1 MKIFSNEELK
11 KAIQD
16 YNSQAHNG
24 YNCGLAELDKIV
36 RLNRGQLTIITAQ
49 AAAGK
54 TTFLNYYSYL
64 MNANNGLK
72 TLFISLEMTA
82 PTLINQLITYQTID
96 DVLNNSSFADN
107 SSINSI
113 KDIKDAITTTTADII
128 VIDPFNLL
136 PISELNTNTIGDVL
150 RQFKAAA
157 VQANKIVILA
167 AHPSKSIE
175 YTQQHQY
182 PSGLDIMGSANFN
195 NIADIVIGM
204 RRLTNN
210 EVLFGVAKLRN
221 NFQQGQQGE
230 TCTLTFDYQTKA
242 FTGATTNNTIPIQTV
257 PQTVDLKAYKPL
269 QDNYN
274 VSYFKNFKDPSS
286 TREIALIDI
295 LNNSIDIDTKTQ
307 INLLRKT
314 ATTPEQGQKIKLNL
328 PTFTP
333 TGTFVHRS
341 TDGIINYNNLI
352 SFDIDAKD
360 NKDITVDVMKK
371 IILNSG
377 LKNYIYYL
385 GLSCSGNGLWGL
397 IKVDGKA
404 SDYINHFNA
413 VEKDFAK
420 IGINIDTSCKD
431 ISRQRFISTDD
442 NYYINLNSFTY
453 TKKYKI
459 KEKLQTSLQ
468 APTQDKQKDIEKL
481 KDIVLD
487 IEDHHINIIPTHQD
501 SIQVID
507 TLVNIM
513 GDNGLNYWL
522 RIRAQ
527 KPKYDENEQVK
538 AYQYQQQRNKWHDSH
553 LGVIITKYQQAKEI
567 EKAA

>member
-11 KAIQD
+11 KAIKE

-36 RLNRGQLTIITAQ
+36 RLDRAQLAIITAT
-49 AAAGK
+49 AATGK

-64 MNANNGLK
+64 MNKKNSLK
-72 TLFISLEMTA
+72 TLFISLEMQA
-82 PTLINQLITYQTID
+82 PTLINQLMQYQTVDEILD
-96 DVLNNSSFADN
+96 NYCFADN
-107 SSINSI
+107 SSISTI
-113 KDIKDAITTTTADII
+113 KDITAAITTTTADII

-157 VQANKIVILA
+157 VKANKIVILA
-167 AHPSKSIE
+167 AHPSKNID
-175 YTQQHQY
+175 YTPQHQY
-182 PSGLDIMGSANFN
+182 PTGLDIMGSANFN
-195 NIADIVIGM
+195 NIADIIIGM

-221 NFQQGQQGE
+221 NIQQGQQNAA
-230 TCTLTFDYQTKA
+230 CTLTFDYTNKTFKGITTTTEQTA
-242 FTGATTNNTIPIQTV
+242 
-257 PQTVDLKAYKPL
+257 PQTIDLKAYKPL
-269 QDNYN
+269 QGNYN
-274 VSYFKNFKDPSS
+274 VSYFKNCKDPNS
-286 TREIALIDI
+286 TKEIALSNI

-314 ATTPEQGQKIKLNL
+314 ATTPEQAQAIKLNL

-333 TGTFVHRS
+333 TGTFNHRS
-341 TDGIINYNNLI
+341 VDGINSYNNLI
-352 SFDIDAKD
+352 SFDIDKQD
-360 NKDITVDVMKK
+360 NKDVTVDTMKS

-404 SDYINHFNA
+404 SDYVNHFNA
-413 VEKDFAK
+413 MEKDFAK
-420 IGINIDTSCKD
+420 IGITIDIACKD

-459 KEKLQTSLQ
+459 KEKLQTSQ
-468 APTQDKQKDIEKL
+468 APTQDKQKDIERL
-481 KDIVLD
+481 KGIVND

-513 GDNGLNYWL
+513 GDDGLYYWL
-522 RIRAQ
+522 TIRAQ
-527 KPKYDENEQVK
+527 KPKYNENEQVK
-538 AYQYQQQRNKWHDSH
+538 AYHYQQERNMYHNSH
-553 LGVIITKYQQAKEI
+553 LGVIVAKYQQAKEV
-567 EKAA
+567 EKVA

>member
-1 MKIFSNEELK
+1 MKIFSKTELEQ
-11 KAIQD
+11 AIQEF
-16 YNSQAHNG
+16 NSQEHNG
-24 YNCGLAELDKIV
+24 YYSGLNELDKIV
-36 RLNRGQLTIITAQ
+36 RLDCGQLAIITAA

-64 MNANNGLK
+64 MNKNNRLK

-82 PTLINQLITYQTID
+82 PTLINQLSEYQTVD
-96 DVLNNSSFADN
+96 DVLNNYSFSDN
-107 SSINSI
+107 SSISSI
-113 KDIKDAITTTTADII
+113 KDITDTITTTTADII

-150 RQFKAAA
+150 RQFKQAA

-167 AHPSKSIE
+167 AHPSKNIE
-175 YTQQHQY
+175 YTPQHQY
-182 PSGLDIMGSANFN
+182 PTGLDIMGSANFN

-221 NFQQGQQGE
+221 NIQQGQQNA

-242 FTGATTNNTIPIQTV
+242 FKGVTTNNTIPIQTV
-257 PQTVDLKAYKPL
+257 PQTVDLKTYKPL

-274 VSYFKNFKDPSS
+274 VSYFKNFKDPNS
-286 TREIALIDI
+286 TKEIALIDI
-295 LNNSIDIDTKTQ
+295 LDNNISIDTKTQ

-314 ATTPEQGQKIKLNL
+314 ATTPEQAQAIKLNL

-333 TGTFVHRS
+333 TGTFNHRS
-341 TDGIINYNNLI
+341 TDGIINYNNLL
-352 SFDIDAKD
+352 SFDIDKQD
-360 NKDITVDVMKK
+360 NQDVTVDVMKK

-397 IKVDGKA
+397 IKVDGKTC
-404 SDYINHFNA
+404 DYVNHFNA
-413 VEKDFAK
+413 VEKDFGK
-420 IGINIDTSCKD
+420 IGIIIDTSCKD

-442 NYYINLNSFTY
+442 NYFINLKSFTY

-459 KEKLQTSLQ
+459 KEKLQTSQ
-468 APTQDKQKDIEKL
+468 TPTLDKQKDIEKL
-481 KDIVLD
+481 KDIVKA
-487 IEDHHINIIPTHQD
+487 IEENHINIIPTHQD
-501 SIQVID
+501 SLQTID
-507 TLVNIM
+507 TLINIM
-513 GDNGLNYWL
+513 GDNGLKYWL
-522 RIRAQ
+522 TIRKQ
-527 KPKYDENEQVK
+527 KPKYEENEQVK
-538 AYQYQQQRNKWHDSH
+538 AYQYQQERNKWHNSH
-553 LGVIITKYQQAKEI
+553 LGVIIAKYNIAKEI
-567 EKAA
+567 AKAA